1 MKNKFR
7 IVESDKFYIQRK
19 TIFGWRYIHHDDFQ
33 EGWQA
38 FFFIAGLIGA
48 VCTIISIIV
57 NIVFY
62 YQTKPLEISMTI
74 VFVFLTILM
83 VLAASILRNYKRKS
97 YSSVD
102 QAKESI
108 ECIILD
114 IENEIENIKNR
125 KIEKEEKKEKRK
137 KKKFH
142 YLDIKIERKEKLD
155 KIKGF

>member
-19 TIFGWRYIHHDDFQ
+19 TIFGWRYIHRDDFQ

-38 FFFIAGLIGA
+38 FFFIAGLICSIG
-48 VCTIISIIV
+48 VLTSIIV

-62 YQTKPLEISMTI
+62 YQNKPLEISMTI

-108 ECIILD
+108 ESIIYD
-114 IENEIENIKNR
+114 IENEIKNR
-125 KIEKEEKKEKRK
+125 KIEKQEKQEKKEKRK